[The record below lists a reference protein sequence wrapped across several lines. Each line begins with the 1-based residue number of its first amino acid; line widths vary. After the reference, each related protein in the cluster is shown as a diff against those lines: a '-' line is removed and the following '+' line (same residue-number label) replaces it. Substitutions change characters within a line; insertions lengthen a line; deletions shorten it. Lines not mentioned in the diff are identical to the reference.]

1 MVGVFISPR
10 ISGMAF
16 AHVALCEG
24 IVYGALLIVG
34 GVVGYRKA
42 GSRPSL
48 IMGSL
53 SGLLAILVSSWGLKG
68 HDLPALF
75 LLAGEAIILSA
86 FFYMRYANSK
96 KFMPAGMMTVVS
108 AVSLAM
114 YAIGI
119 LVA

>member
-1 MVGVFISPR
+1 
-10 ISGMAF
+10 MAF

-34 GVVGYRKA
+34 GIMGYTKA
-42 GSRPSL
+42 GSKPSL

-53 SGLLAILVSSWGLKG
+53 SGLLAILLSFWGLKG
-68 HDLPALF
+68 HDLPSLF
-75 LLAGEAIILSA
+75 LLGGEAIVLSA

-108 AVSLAM
+108 AVSLLM
-114 YAIGI
+114 FTVGI

>member
-1 MVGVFISPR
+1 MYVPSIQ
-10 ISGMAF
+10 MAF

-34 GVVGYRKA
+34 GVMGYTKA
-42 GSRPSL
+42 GSTPSL

-53 SGLLAILVSSWGLKG
+53 SGLLAILLSIWGLKG
-68 HDLPALF
+68 HDLPSLF
-75 LLAGEAIILSA
+75 LLGGEAIVLSA

-96 KFMPAGMMTVVS
+96 KFMPSGMMAVVS
-108 AVSLAM
+108 AVSLLM
-114 YAIGI
+114 YTVGI